1 MLLIKE
7 LMKEKGI
14 SGKDL
19 SQKMDITEN
28 SLSLIIN
35 GKRQPR
41 YETLIQIA
49 DILQVDLRDLF
60 KPTKANEEATDLYTK
75 NASGEF
81 VKIGAINSK
90 LIDQ

>member
-28 SLSLIIN
+28 SLSLIVN

-49 DILQVDLRDLF
+49 DILQVDIRDLF
-60 KPTKANEEATDLYTK
+60 KPTKPNEEATDLYAK

-81 VKIGAINSK
+81 VRIGAINSK
-90 LIDQ
+90 LID

>member
-1 MLLIKE
+1 
-7 LMKEKGI
+7 MKEKGI

>member
-49 DILQVDLRDLF
+49 DILQVDIRDLF
-60 KPTKANEEATDLYTK
+60 KPTKTNEEATDLYAK
-75 NASGEF
+75 NSAGEF
-81 VKIGAINSK
+81 VKVGAINSK
-90 LIDQ
+90 LID